1 MRIKTI
7 AAIVCTLAIS
17 SGAVAGSSD
26 SSKKLSQGYAHILP
40 ASSVLVH
47 SKASSVAP
55 RQSDE
60 LVRSLREEWYKDRE
74 GKQWYTWEEKQK
86 QADGHWIAIGSGIA
100 KEGSHSYKAR
110 P

>member
-7 AAIVCTLAIS
+7 AALLCTLVIS

-26 SSKKLSQGYAHILP
+26 SSKKLSQGYTHILP
-40 ASSVLVH
+40 PSSVLVH

-55 RQSDE
+55 QHSDE
-60 LVRSLREEWYKDRE
+60 VVRSLREEWYQDRE
-74 GKQWYTWEEKQK
+74 GKQWYTWEEKQE
-86 QADGHWIAIGSGIA
+86 QADGHWVAIGSGIA
-100 KEGSHSYKAR
+100 KQGSKSYKPR